1 MIKII
6 AILNNSS
13 GSGGG
18 VEQALNAVIQM
29 QRLSCNRFNFEV
41 FVTQKESAIFLNKLN
56 IKTNL
61 IKIGVVD
68 KFLAKFSQNPF
79 WQSLQLRIKII
90 GPLERKL
97 IKHECDLVYFVS
109 PGNFCSA
116 LQKLNYINTIWDLCH
131 REMPEFPEV
140 RNFNNFFI
148 RENNCRNN
156 YGLAYINITDSESLS
171 DLASKYYGVE
181 RSRFL
186 AMPFSPTPYFSEE
199 LAVKEADIL
208 ALYNLKKDYFYYPAQ
223 FWAHKNHI
231 RILQSLVILRN
242 LYQWTP
248 HVVFSGKDYGNLTYI
263 KRFIKDNQL
272 EPQVSILGFIPGEH
286 LQLLYK
292 NSQAI
297 VMPTYFGPT
306 NLPPLEAFLS
316 GKPLIYSS
324 HLSEQVGDA
333 ALLIDPDNAI
343 DLANAMRECIKPE
356 VSKKLIKAGFKR
368 LERISFK
375 RNTAEKD
382 LCMLLKKFSARRE
395 TWK

>member
-6 AILNNSS
+6 TILNNSA

-29 QRLSCNRFNFEV
+29 QRLSSNRFNFEV

-56 IKTNL
+56 IKTTL

-90 GPLERKL
+90 SPLERKL
-97 IKHECDLVYFVS
+97 IKHECDLVYFVT
-109 PGNFCSA
+109 PGNLCAA
-116 LQKLNYINTIWDLCH
+116 LQKLNYINTLWDLCH

-171 DLASKYYGVE
+171 DLASKCYGVD

-186 AMPFSPTPYFSEE
+186 AMPFSPTPYLSEGI
-199 LAVKEADIL
+199 AVKEADIL
-208 ALYNLKKDYFYYPAQ
+208 TLYNLKKGYFYYPAQ

-231 RILQSLVILRN
+231 RILQALLILRKSN
-242 LYQWTP
+242 KWTP
-248 HVVFSGKDYGNLTYI
+248 HVVFSGKDYGNLNYI
-263 KRFIKDNQL
+263 KRFIKENQL
-272 EPQVSILGFIPGEH
+272 EHQVSILGFVPGEH
-286 LQLLYK
+286 LQQLYK

-306 NLPPLEAFLS
+306 NLPPLEAFLL

-324 HLSEQVGDA
+324 HLREQVGDA
-333 ALLIDPDNAI
+333 ALLIDPDSAI
-343 DLANAMRECIKPE
+343 ELASAMRKCMKSEI
-356 VSKKLIKAGFKR
+356 SNKLIKAGFKR
-368 LERISFK
+368 LEQLASK
-375 RNTAEKD
+375 RNNAEKK
-382 LCMLLKKFSARRE
+382 LCSLLEKFSARRE
-395 TWK
+395 SWK